1 MTTAIAARHDRGWSA
16 AGVLVAAVT
25 GSLAVA
31 SLVLAVADWATP
43 SHAALAGLSAASS
56 AAVKVTVQTVGLFTL
71 AATASLVVWRQ
82 PRNAFS
88 WLLAA
93 SVISLSIQVVA
104 GEYALYGL
112 VVVCCSLPLAD
123 VAAML
128 SAKVLPDLI
137 GPFGIAAVLVFPDG
151 RLKSARW
158 LLVIAAAG
166 VVALLDFLHGL
177 NDPSELFVPAPMF
190 TLWRVPAFVPP
201 ALWPVGEMFGWAST
215 AFIWGVVPGL
225 FAGVGVVM
233 RMAASRG
240 EARRQLQWFAWA
252 ASLFVIAGLLSLA
265 NQVGHPYPQLR
276 SFSFSDTAY
285 AFHGWVNIAQGVAG
299 TILVPASIGIAIAR
313 YRLYDIDI
321 VVNRTIL
328 FAGLAVFVTGS

>member
-82 PRNAFS
+82 PRNVFGWA
-88 WLLAA
+88 LTAT
-93 SVISLSIQVVA
+93 VISQSADVVA

-112 VVVCCSLPLAD
+112 VFAPLSLPLPD
-123 VAAML
+123 LAALL
-128 SAKVLPDLI
+128 SAKVLSDLVLL
-137 GPFGIAAVLVFPDG
+137 GAIAAILVFPNG

-158 LLVIAAAG
+158 LLVIAAFG
-166 VVALLDFLHGL
+166 VAALLDFLHGL

-201 ALWPVGEMFGWAST
+201 ALWPVGEMFGWAPN
-215 AFIWGVVPGL
+215 AYIWGAVAWL

-240 EARRQLQWFAWA
+240 KARRQLQC
-252 ASLFVIAGLLSLA
+252 
-265 NQVGHPYPQLR
+265 
-276 SFSFSDTAY
+276 
-285 AFHGWVNIAQGVAG
+285 
-299 TILVPASIGIAIAR
+299 
-313 YRLYDIDI
+313 
-321 VVNRTIL
+321 
-328 FAGLAVFVTGS
+328 